1 MAWVQ
6 IVKKEGADLIQ
17 EVDIVAGKFEGLY
30 LGEFVG
36 GEGWHNLS
44 QF

>member
-1 MAWVQ
+1 MVLDCE
-6 IVKKEGADLIQ
+6 EGPHLIQ

-36 GEGWHNLS
+36 GEGWDNLS

>member
-1 MAWVQ
+1 MGLDCE
-6 IVKKEGADLIQ
+6 EGPDLIQ

-30 LGEFVG
+30 LGELVRG
-36 GEGWHNLS
+36 KGWDNLS

>member
-1 MAWVQ
+1 MGLDCE
-6 IVKKEGADLIQ
+6 EGPDLIQ

-30 LGEFVG
+30 LGELVG
-36 GEGWHNLS
+36 GEGGHDLS